1 MEVVA
6 VIALTSKS
14 NGSKEELH
22 VCDGDG
28 KASDCGL
35 DENLNERESDIN

>member
-1 MEVVA
+1 M
-6 VIALTSKS
+6 IGLTSKS

-35 DENLNERESDIN
+35 DEVERDRE